1 VPSKRTGSNVNDNA
15 TAPPSRRKASFP
27 CPLPN
32 RARFRARRRLGR
44 RCRRMGHRPCFWVL
58 PPLNSRNRVD
68 GSLATLLRRECNG
81 GMVGR
86 TERVE
91 RLRDKRGGSP
101 CFRFSCRWTS
111 CYAVFRHFMV
121 GLQASRLRLLRMRW
135 LQKGCRSKAQL
146 RPPPPGLILRQCN
159 NPDMRSAHFKVNG
172 GTALCNNDQVCEIK
186 A

>member
-1 VPSKRTGSNVNDNA
+1 MGEGDVPSKRTGSNVNDNA
-15 TAPPSRRKASFP
+15 TAPPSRRKASVP

-44 RCRRMGHRPCFWVL
+44 KCRRMGHRPCFWVL
-58 PPLNSRNRVD
+58 PPLNPRNRVD

-101 CFRFSCRWTS
+101 CLRSFPAVVCRVMPFPSVDRRWN
-111 CYAVFRHFMV
+111 
-121 GLQASRLRLLRMRW
+121 LQASPAASDGFERDAV
-135 LQKGCRSKAQL
+135 GRSS
-146 RPPPPGLILRQCN
+146 
-159 NPDMRSAHFKVNG
+159 SARVSARVDAECVF
-172 GTALCNNDQVCEIK
+172 
-186 A
+186 